1 MRIDSNLLSNH
12 KQLFIN
18 NDRNGNYGNYGDYRI
33 SPDVYNQRA
42 GREGDSRVGGGDGSG
57 EVTIKKASNANVGR
71 NVEIQT
77 KNETLYTAAQYIS
90 NAVSFMYISVLVSFI
105 ILQDKKWLYI
115 LIIVFIVNIIV
126 VILRVFTMRFSGG
139 FFYRPGKCIDESM
152 VYDLLES
159 NFILDGI
166 KKRVNSEDYNVMGIP
181 SVHMTRATTILALT
195 YLFFPKYN
203 KITLIVAPIYL
214 ILLSWAR
221 IYLDCHTILQVLS
234 GVIMGC
240 GAVYISYKLVK

>member
-126 VILRVFTMRFSGG
+126 VILRVFTMRFSSG

-221 IYLDCHTILQVLS
+221 IYLDCHTVLQVLS